1 MNFVSSLVLF
11 VAIMISMM
19 SLNYINF
26 KLPGM
31 GDGGINDADQTIS
44 SLSTASTTSH
54 PVGFEILFE
63 GAAPIEA
70 E

>member
-1 MNFVSSLVLF
+1 MNFVCSLVLF
-11 VAIMISMM
+11 VAIIISMM
-19 SLNYINF
+19 SLNHINF

-31 GDGGINDADQTIS
+31 GHGGTNDADKTIS
-44 SLSTASTTSH
+44 SLSTTSTTSH
-54 PVGFEILFE
+54 PVGFEILLE

>member
-1 MNFVSSLVLF
+1 MDFVSSLVLF
-11 VAIMISMM
+11 VAIMIPMM
-19 SLNYINF
+19 IYLKF

-31 GDGGINDADQTIS
+31 GNGKTNDADKTVSNQ
-44 SLSTASTTSH
+44 STTSTTAH
-54 PVGFEILFE
+54 PVGFETLYE

>member
-1 MNFVSSLVLF
+1 MNFVSSLALF

-19 SLNYINF
+19 NYINF

-31 GDGGINDADQTIS
+31 GNGGTNDADQT
-44 SLSTASTTSH
+44 TTSTTSH
-54 PVGFEILFE
+54 PVGFETLFE
-63 GAAPIEA
+63 GAAPITA